1 MSGVDRGVL
10 FMFISVLLSA
20 MTGAA
25 AKMLTD
31 DMSALEIVFFRNL
44 FGIIFILITLQHT
57 PTTSKG
63 GKPLLLL
70 YRGIFGFT
78 ALFLFFYTIT
88 TIPLG
93 EAITLNKTSPLFVAI
108 LAFFLLGEKLSIK
121 GIFALF
127 LGFLGV
133 MMITKPLGISIGL
146 DHFLGLVGGFFAAAA
161 YTTIRKIKDIY
172 DSRTIV
178 LSFMSVGIIVPI
190 VLFIIAPFYVPQSL
204 EFIISPFTLP
214 TSYKVWGLL
223 LIIGITATISQWLLT
238 LAFSNTNA
246 GIIGIVSYASIPFAI
261 FFGVL
266 LGDSIPDFFTF
277 IGILFIVISGL
288 MVKKG

>member
-1 MSGVDRGVL
+1 MNGIDRGVIY
-10 FMFISVLLSA
+10 MFFSVLLSA

-44 FGIIFILITLQHT
+44 FGIIFILITLSHT
-57 PTTSKG
+57 PSKSKG

-70 YRGIFGFT
+70 QRGIFGFT

-93 EAITLNKTSPLFVAI
+93 EAVTLNKTSPLFVAI

-121 GIFALF
+121 GVIALF

-133 MMITKPLGISIGL
+133 VLITKPFGVSIGL
-146 DHFLGLVGGFFAAAA
+146 AHFLGLLGGFFAAAA

-172 DSRTIV
+172 DSRSIV
-178 LSFMSVGIIVPI
+178 MSFMSVGIGVPI
-190 VLFIIAPFYVPQSL
+190 VMFMIAPFYLPQSL
-204 EFIISPFTLP
+204 EFIISPFTMP

-223 LIIGITATISQWLLT
+223 LVIGVTATISQWLLT
-238 LAFSNTNA
+238 LAFSGSNA

-266 LGDSIPDFFTF
+266 LGDNIPDVLTF
-277 IGILFIVISGL
+277 IGIALIVLSGL